1 MVVNYYMRRKNIS
14 FELQGRVRK
23 YLEYTM
29 QKEKNSEEESKILKN
44 LTNVLRNELTLES
57 NRMLHQIPFFTSNF
71 SKDFIEEL
79 SFCLKEIKLSPEEF
93 VYQVLNYICNFVF
106 ILFLKS
112 FKFWITVLC
121 IFWIKEM

>member
-1 MVVNYYMRRKNIS
+1 MRRKNIS

-29 QKEKNSEEESKILKN
+29 RKEKNSEEESKILKK
-44 LTNVLRNELTLES
+44 LTNALRHELTLES
-57 NRMLHQIPFFTSNF
+57 NKMLHQISFLNRNF

-93 VYQVLNYICNFVF
+93 VYQVLNYILNFY
-106 ILFLKS
+106 
-112 FKFWITVLC
+112 
-121 IFWIKEM
+121 